1 LCPLS
6 GLTHFNFLKTVNR
19 FLILLVCVAIGCHT
33 KKQEVP
39 TTDSFLKAQ
48 ALGTLSEKL
57 HEASGLVESIQHPN
71 NFWMLNDSG
80 NPAEVFLVDRNA
92 QTKLVCKLKGITN
105 RDFES
110 ITMGRGNDSTKTYV
124 YAGDIGD
131 NNAQYDV
138 KLVYVFEEPT
148 DLSATEVTISNFD
161 TLQIVLPDGKRD
173 SEAMM
178 TDPITNDLY
187 LFSKRE
193 DSIRL
198 YRVKYPFAKGKITA
212 EKLATLN
219 LQSIVAADMSVDGKE
234 VLIKNYDAIYYWK
247 NEKGESLEKL
257 LQEKPQ
263 VLPYDRERQGEAI
276 AWARDGSGY
285 YTVSEKVDGQLGK
298 LLFYPRK

>member
-1 LCPLS
+1 M
-6 GLTHFNFLKTVNR
+6 NR
-19 FLILLVCVAIGCHT
+19 FLIFLACLAIGCHS
-33 KKQEVP
+33 KKQEAP
-39 TTDSFLKAQ
+39 TTDSFLKGQ

-57 HEASGLVESIQHPN
+57 HEASGLVESIHYPN
-71 NFWMLNDSG
+71 NFWVLNDSG
-80 NPAEVFLVDRNA
+80 NPAEVFLIDRKA
-92 QTKLVCKLKGITN
+92 QTKLVCKLKGIEN

-110 ITMGRGNDSTKTYV
+110 VAIGHGKDSTKTYV

-148 DLSATEVTISNFD
+148 DLSVGEITITRFD
-161 TLQIVLPDGKRD
+161 TLQVVLPDGKRD

-219 LQSIVAADMSVDGKE
+219 FHNIVAADMSVDGKE

-247 NEKGESLEKL
+247 NENGEPLEKL
-257 LQEKPQ
+257 LQQKPQ

-276 AWARDGSGY
+276 AWARNGSGF
-285 YTVSEKVDGQLGK
+285 YTVSEKVDGELGK

>member
-1 LCPLS
+1 MA
-6 GLTHFNFLKTVNR
+6 F
-19 FLILLVCVAIGCHT
+19 VAIGCHS
-33 KKQEVP
+33 KKQQPP
-39 TTDSFLKAQ
+39 TTDSFLKGL
-48 ALGTLSEKL
+48 ALGTLNEKL

-71 NFWMLNDSG
+71 NFWVLNDSG
-80 NPAEVFLVDRNA
+80 NPAEVFLIDRKA
-92 QTKLVCKLKGITN
+92 QTKLVCKLKGIDN

-110 ITMGRGNDSTKTYV
+110 IAIGRGKDSTKTYV

-131 NNAQYDV
+131 NNALYEV
-138 KLVYVFEEPT
+138 KLIYVFEEPT
-148 DLSATEVTISNFD
+148 DISATEVTISNFD

-219 LQSIVAADMSVDGKE
+219 FQSIVAADMSADGKE

-247 NEKGESLEKL
+247 NVNGEPLEKL
-257 LQEKPQ
+257 LQQPPQ

-285 YTVSEKVDGQLGK
+285 YTVSEKVDGELGK
-298 LLFYPRK
+298 LLFYQRK

>member
-1 LCPLS
+1 M
-6 GLTHFNFLKTVNR
+6 NR
-19 FLILLVCVAIGCHT
+19 FLILLAFVAIACHS
-33 KKQEVP
+33 KKQEAA
-39 TTDSFLKAQ
+39 TTDSFLKGQ
-48 ALGTLSEKL
+48 SLGTLSEKL

-80 NPAEVFLVDRNA
+80 NPAEVFLVDRKA
-92 QTKLVCKLKGITN
+92 QTKMVCKLKGIAN

-110 ITMGRGNDSTKTYV
+110 IAIGRGKDSTKTYV

-148 DLSATEVTISNFD
+148 DVSSAEVTITNFD

-178 TDPITNDLY
+178 TDPISYDLY

-212 EKLATLN
+212 EKLTTLN
-219 LQSIVAADMSVDGKE
+219 FHNIVAADMSVDGKE
-234 VLIKNYDAIYYWK
+234 VLIKNYEAIYYWK
-247 NEKGESLEKL
+247 NENGEPLEKL
-257 LQEKPQ
+257 LQRKPS
-263 VLPYDRERQGEAI
+263 VLPYDPERQGESI

-285 YTVSEKVDGQLGK
+285 YTVSEKVDGELGK
-298 LLFYPRK
+298 LLFYQRK

>member
-1 LCPLS
+1 
-6 GLTHFNFLKTVNR
+6 
-19 FLILLVCVAIGCHT
+19 
-33 KKQEVP
+33 
-39 TTDSFLKAQ
+39 
-48 ALGTLSEKL
+48 
-57 HEASGLVESIQHPN
+57 
-71 NFWMLNDSG
+71 MLNDSG
-80 NPAEVFLVDRNA
+80 NPAEVFLVDRKA
-92 QTKLVCKLKGITN
+92 QTKMVCKLKGIAN

-110 ITMGRGNDSTKTYV
+110 IAIGRGKDSTKTYV

-148 DLSATEVTISNFD
+148 DVSSAEVTITNFD

-178 TDPITNDLY
+178 TDPISYDLY

-212 EKLATLN
+212 EKLTTLN
-219 LQSIVAADMSVDGKE
+219 FHNIVAADMSVDGKE
-234 VLIKNYDAIYYWK
+234 VLIKNYEAIYYWK
-247 NEKGESLEKL
+247 NENGEPLEKL
-257 LQEKPQ
+257 LQRKPS
-263 VLPYDRERQGEAI
+263 VLPYDPERQGESI

-285 YTVSEKVDGQLGK
+285 YTVSEKVDGELGK
-298 LLFYPRK
+298 LLFYQRK

>member
-1 LCPLS
+1 MLA
-6 GLTHFNFLKTVNR
+6 
-19 FLILLVCVAIGCHT
+19 LLAIACHS
-33 KKQEVP
+33 KKQEAP
-39 TTDSFLKAQ
+39 TSDSFLKAQ
-48 ALGTLSEKL
+48 ALGTLNEKL

-80 NPAEVFLVDRNA
+80 NPAEVFLVDRKA
-92 QTKLVCKLKGITN
+92 QTKLVCKLKGIAN

-110 ITMGRGNDSTKTYV
+110 IAIGRGEDPTKTYV

-138 KLVYVFEEPT
+138 KLIYVFEEPA
-148 DLSATEVTISNFD
+148 DLSSSEVTITNFD

-178 TDPITNDLY
+178 TDPITGDLY

-198 YRVKYPFAKGKITA
+198 YRVNYPFAKGKIKA

-219 LQSIVAADMSVDGKE
+219 FHNIVAADMSVDGKE
-234 VLIKNYDAIYYWK
+234 VLIKNYEAIYYWK
-247 NEKGESLEKL
+247 NENGEPLEKL
-257 LQEKPQ
+257 LQRKPN
-263 VLPYDRERQGEAI
+263 VLPYDPERQGESI

-298 LLFYPRK
+298 LLFYQRK

>member
-1 LCPLS
+1 M
-6 GLTHFNFLKTVNR
+6 NR
-19 FLILLVCVAIGCHT
+19 FLILLALVAIGCHS
-33 KKQEVP
+33 KKQEAAA
-39 TTDSFLKAQ
+39 TDLFLKGQ
-48 ALGTLSEKL
+48 PLGTLSEKL

-71 NFWMLNDSG
+71 HFWVLNDSG
-80 NPAEVFLVDRNA
+80 NPAEVFLIDRKA
-92 QTKLVCKLKGITN
+92 HTKLVCKLKGIHN

-110 ITMGRGNDSTKTYV
+110 IAIGRGKDSTKTYV

-131 NNAQYDV
+131 NNARYDA
-138 KLVYVFEEPT
+138 KWVYVFEEPT
-148 DLSATEVTISNFD
+148 NLSSAEIVISNFD

-198 YRVKYPFAKGKITA
+198 YRVKYPFAKGKMTA
-212 EKLATLN
+212 EKLVTLN

-234 VLIKNYDAIYYWK
+234 VLIKNYDTIYYWK
-247 NEKGESLEKL
+247 NESGEPLEKL
-257 LQEKPQ
+257 LQQKPH
-263 VLPYDRERQGEAI
+263 VLPYGQERQGEAI

-285 YTVSEKVDGQLGK
+285 YTVSEKVDGHLGK
-298 LLFYPRK
+298 LLFYSRK